1 MFKPNVFLRGLLLL
15 AGDVET
21 NPGPIQGRWR
31 DTHIDSSIGGGG
43 GGGAVQCCTL
53 SSIKYKYIDKVRQ
66 CCFLACTFTIIGSNT
81 IRHTH
86 FCY

>member
-43 GGGAVQCCTL
+43 GGVQFNAALYLVSCISTLIKLGSVAFWHAHL
-53 SSIKYKYIDKVRQ
+53 SSLGVIP
-66 CCFLACTFTIIGSNT
+66 
-81 IRHTH
+81 
-86 FCY
+86 